1 MKFNYYTRTSRAIL
15 LILCLGPFL
24 SIGIFFLLVATGIV
38 KLVALLLFFLFFVF
52 LYKIGGMKVTLDEKG
67 VYYKSL
73 LKEKFLPWKEIQDIL
88 IVVRERRSIP
98 DYYKLEE
105 WMQGGRSCKSYFL
118 LFRSTSEFPANP
130 MFMFSA
136 PIDED
141 YISLQARKKVI
152 ELIQHYYYQS

>member
-1 MKFNYYTRTSRAIL
+1 
-15 LILCLGPFL
+15 
-24 SIGIFFLLVATGIV
+24 
-38 KLVALLLFFLFFVF
+38 
-52 LYKIGGMKVTLDEKG
+52 MKVTIDEKG
-67 VYYKSL
+67 VSYKSL
-73 LKEKFLPWKEIQDIL
+73 FKEKSLSWTEIQDVL

-105 WMQGGRSCKSYFL
+105 WMQAGKSSKSYFL

-141 YISLQARKKVI
+141 YISVQARKEII
-152 ELIQHYYYQS
+152 ESINQYYYRS

>member
-1 MKFNYYTRTSRAIL
+1 MKFNYYNTSSSAL
-15 LILCLGPFL
+15 LLVLCLGPFL
-24 SIGIFFLLVATGIV
+24 STGIFFLLVASGII
-38 KLVALLLFFLFFVF
+38 KLVAVLLFFLFLVF
-52 LYKIGGMKVTLDEKG
+52 LYKVLFMKVTIDEKG
-67 VYYKSL
+67 VSYKSL
-73 LKEKFLPWKEIQDIL
+73 FKEKSLSWTEIQDVL

-105 WMQGGRSCKSYFL
+105 WMQAGKSSKSYFL

-141 YISLQARKKVI
+141 YISVQARKEII
-152 ELIQHYYYQS
+152 ESINQYYYRS